1 MQNFLNSALYLYSNI
16 ALMHIDKHLMKKMVV
31 KAVTGPNSGLALE
44 VQVASLVYDADA
56 CLCSS
61 IQQPITL
68 KVLGAGCWS
77 SFTERRLQ

>member
-1 MQNFLNSALYLYSNI
+1 M
-16 ALMHIDKHLMKKMVV
+16 
-31 KAVTGPNSGLALE
+31 TGPNFGLALE
-44 VQVASLVYDADA
+44 VHVEAASLVYDADS

-77 SFTERRLQ
+77 SFTERKLQ

>member
-1 MQNFLNSALYLYSNI
+1 M
-16 ALMHIDKHLMKKMVV
+16 
-31 KAVTGPNSGLALE
+31 VTGPNSGLALE
-44 VQVASLVYDADA
+44 VHVEVASLVYDADA

-77 SFTERRLQ
+77 SFTERKLQ

>member
-1 MQNFLNSALYLYSNI
+1 MLFL
-16 ALMHIDKHLMKKMVV
+16 HIILRWGG
-31 KAVTGPNSGLALE
+31 VTGPNSGLALE

>member
-1 MQNFLNSALYLYSNI
+1 MLFL
-16 ALMHIDKHLMKKMVV
+16 HIILRWGG
-31 KAVTGPNSGLALE
+31 VTGPNSGLALE
-44 VQVASLVYDADA
+44 VHVEVASLVYDADA

-77 SFTERRLQ
+77 SFTERKLQ

>member
-1 MQNFLNSALYLYSNI
+1 MLFL
-16 ALMHIDKHLMKKMVV
+16 HIILRWGG
-31 KAVTGPNSGLALE
+31 VTGPNSRLALE
-44 VQVASLVYDADA
+44 VHIEVASVVYDADA

-77 SFTERRLQ
+77 SFTKRRLQ